1 VRLNTM
7 LLSAALILSACGRAK
22 ADTAY
27 KEWTERLHADDIV
40 AGRPLEKLKS
50 RHQWVWQ
57 NDVNGFDIAVRK
69 SAIPILAPQCR
80 MDYLILTMGVPYS
93 ESAPKQAAV
102 IARQAVYDA
111 LLKLLARGEVPDCIR
126 TSATGKLSIA
136 ARHLKMSDRACCP
149 QKSNQALAGA
159 RTYS

>member
-1 VRLNTM
+1 MRLNTM

-50 RHQWVWQ
+50 QHQWVWQ

-111 LLKLLARGEVPDCIR
+111 LLKLKQTGQGSMTLHFWGAVHKGPSGPELTACNIDFVLPLAPD
-126 TSATGKLSIA
+126 A
-136 ARHLKMSDRACCP
+136 AKISP
-149 QKSNQALAGA
+149 
-159 RTYS
+159 